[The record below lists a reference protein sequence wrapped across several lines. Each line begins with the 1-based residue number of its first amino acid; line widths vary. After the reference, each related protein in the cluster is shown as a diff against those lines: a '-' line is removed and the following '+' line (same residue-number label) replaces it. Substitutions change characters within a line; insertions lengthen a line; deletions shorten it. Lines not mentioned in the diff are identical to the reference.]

1 MREHINSD
9 SWRYRLIGAGL
20 LVLAGILWLP
30 QATRAQSQEE
40 TLPKK
45 GKAAEEPKAGKN
57 EKAQPQEA
65 APEEPASQS
74 SRKNYVMRNGTIT
87 YGRTEETEKKKTAD
101 GEIETQRVR
110 APTYGGDRRV
120 QMEREVRTRNLP
132 DGSIEKEYTL
142 KNPDG
147 ANRLVPTEIVREK
160 IRKVGDS
167 TTIER
172 ETLRP
177 DYAGHWQPIRKER
190 VNSTGPEAS
199 RQNVKE
205 VREQTL
211 SGDWKLVDRQVTTE
225 KSAEGAKESRS
236 VRQLPDASGRLAD
249 YEVRQERT
257 SKEGGK
263 ETTDVTVQR
272 RDSQET
278 IHPKFFLVE
287 HTKTEQTK
295 AADGRVVGKSTTESD
310 LVAGGASRNVT
321 PGAPRVAIE
330 QVEEETPGPG
340 GASRKTVSVKER
352 GAVDHELRPA
362 HQVVQETDKNGNV
375 RQVFIPAR

>member
-1 MREHINSD
+1 MK
-9 SWRYRLIGAGL
+9 
-20 LVLAGILWLP
+20 
-30 QATRAQSQEE
+30 
-40 TLPKK
+40 TLPKLSK
-45 GKAAEEPKAGKN
+45 GFLVACIALAGGIVFLPQPAGAQTQ
-57 EKAQPQEA
+57 EKKPSPPAKA
-65 APEEPASQS
+65 APESKPLPTEAPPPAEELQN
-74 SRKNYVMRNGTIT
+74 SRKIYNLRNGTFA
-87 YGRTEETEKKKTAD
+87 YGRSEESERKKTAD

-110 APTYGGDRRV
+110 MPTYGGDRRV
-120 QMEREVRTRNLP
+120 QMEREVRTRRLP
-132 DGSIEKEYTL
+132 DGSIEKEYVL

-147 ANRLVPTEIVREK
+147 GDRLVPTEIIREK
-160 IRKVGDS
+160 IRKDGDS
-167 TTIER
+167 TTVER

-190 VNSTGPEAS
+190 VNSTGPEAG
-199 RQNVKE
+199 RQSVKE

-236 VRQLPDASGRLAD
+236 VRQLPDAYGRLAD

-263 ETTDVTVQR
+263 ETTDVSVQR
-272 RDSQET
+272 RDTQES

-295 AADGRVVGKSTTESD
+295 AADGKVVRKSTTESD
-310 LVAGGASRNVT
+310 LLAGGASRNVT
-321 PGAPRVAIE
+321 PGAPRVVSE
-330 QVEEETPGPG
+330 KVEEETPNAS
-340 GASRKTVSVKER
+340 GASRKTVSLKDR

-375 RQVFIPAR
+375 RQIFIPAR